1 MLFWIIASFI
11 VIPFVMAF
19 VSALSII
26 FRTIIHALA
35 LLSIYVSGSIVAAA
49 IYRTRSH
56 DTELTTDV
64 HHVLLNPWFLFT
76 GAYLGLYVPY
86 LIMTRLWK
94 EQNQ

>member
-35 LLSIYVSGSIVAAA
+35 LLSIYVSGSIVLPPF
-49 IYRTRSH
+49 
-56 DTELTTDV
+56 TELEV
-64 HHVLLNPWFLFT
+64 
-76 GAYLGLYVPY
+76 
-86 LIMTRLWK
+86 MT
-94 EQNQ
+94 QN